1 MSKRRALQEA
11 AKDPLA
17 KRETT
22 IQDVPEKKSGGV
34 TVALSVV
41 AALAVGFVA
50 GFISHRL
57 FRFI

>member
-17 KRETT
+17 KKEAT
-22 IQDVPEKKSGGV
+22 IKKEPEEKSGGLSF
-34 TVALSVV
+34 ALSVA

-50 GFISHRL
+50 GFISKRL
-57 FRFI
+57 FRII